1 MSHTSRT
8 VYDVTHV
15 TSSLK
20 DIVFQNKKMRK
31 SPGTSPSVFGGNK
44 IQRLFKSFGNFT
56 QCVWRK
62 QNPYG
67 AITLNLKH
75 FLKKSL
81 LGTSPSVFSGNKIQ
95 FMGKNGFCFR
105 KTRSVKFPKVK
116 KENWILFPQN
126 TLGEVPKM
134 DFFNFHW
141 ILFPRNTIGEVPSF
155 WILFPWFAN
164 KG

>member
-44 IQRLFKSFGNFT
+44 IQRLFKPFGNFT
-56 QCVWRK
+56 QRVWRK

-105 KTRSVKFPKVK
+105 KTRSVKFPKIK
-116 KENWILFPQN
+116 ISKRIRNWPEWI
-126 TLGEVPKM
+126 TM
-134 DFFNFHW
+134 DFVSVKHARWSSQNGFF
-141 ILFPRNTIGEVPSF
+141 
-155 WILFPWFAN
+155 
-164 KG
+164 